1 VPVAAAA
8 CYAWLVLIDGPT
20 FRRLVRGREL
30 LESPAHDELT
40 VRDVAARVALSPYH
54 FIRRFAA
61 LFGDTPHQVRTRAR
75 VERAKLLLAAGIT
88 VTDACHEVGFSSLG
102 SFSLLFCRRTGAPPS
117 AYRRQ
122 VAVPRSFG
130 APPVPGCL
138 GLIAQVPPGAWSNS
152 REARVV

>member
-1 VPVAAAA
+1 VV
-8 CYAWLVLIDGPT
+8 IDGPT

-30 LESPAHDELT
+30 LESPAYDELT

-54 FIRRFAA
+54 FIRRFSA

-75 VERAKLLLAAGIT
+75 MERAKALLAAGMA

-102 SFSLLFCRRTGAPPS
+102 SFSLLFHRRTGTPPS
-117 AYRRQ
+117 VYRRY

-130 APPVPGCL
+130 VSLVPGCL
-138 GLIAQVPPGAWSNS
+138 GLISQLPPGAWSNS
-152 REARVV
+152 REACPR

>member
-1 VPVAAAA
+1 MV
-8 CYAWLVLIDGPT
+8 IDGPT

-75 VERAKLLLAAGIT
+75 MERAKQLLAAGVT
-88 VTDACHEVGFSSLG
+88 VTDACREVGFSSLG
-102 SFSLLFCRRTGAPPS
+102 SFSWLFCRRTGTPPS

-122 VAVPRSFG
+122 VAVPRSLG

-152 REARVV
+152 REARAV

>member
-1 VPVAAAA
+1 M
-8 CYAWLVLIDGPT
+8 CYARLVVIDGPT

-30 LESPAHDELT
+30 LEAPAHDELT

-54 FIRRFAA
+54 FIRTFSA

-75 VERAKLLLAAGIT
+75 MERAKALLASGVT
-88 VTDACHEVGFSSLG
+88 VTDACLEVGFSSLG
-102 SFSLLFCRRTGAPPS
+102 SFSLLFHRRTGTPPS

-122 VAVPRSFG
+122 VAVPRSTG

-138 GLIAQVPPGAWSNS
+138 GLISQLPPGAWSNS
-152 REARVV
+152 REARPR

>member
-1 VPVAAAA
+1 VV
-8 CYAWLVLIDGPT
+8 IDTPT

-30 LESPAHDELT
+30 LESPAHGELT

-54 FIRRFAA
+54 FIRRFSV
-61 LFGDTPHQVRTRAR
+61 LFGETPHQVRTRAR
-75 VERAKLLLAAGIT
+75 MERAKALLAAGVT

-102 SFSLLFCRRTGAPPS
+102 SFSLLFHRRTGTPPS

-122 VAVPRSFG
+122 VAVSCALG

-138 GLIAQVPPGAWSNS
+138 GLISQLPPGAWSNS
-152 REARVV
+152 REVRSP

>member
-1 VPVAAAA
+1 MLRLA
-8 CYAWLVLIDGPT
+8 VLIDGPT

-40 VRDVAARVALSPYH
+40 VRDVAVRVALSPYH
-54 FIRRFAA
+54 FIRVFAA
-61 LFGDTPHQVRTRAR
+61 LYGDTPHQARTRAR
-75 VERAKLLLAAGIT
+75 LGRAKALLATGAT
-88 VTDACHEVGFSSLG
+88 VTDACLEVGFSSLG
-102 SFSLLFCRRTGAPPS
+102 SFSLLFHRRTGTPPS

-138 GLIAQVPPGAWSNS
+138 GLISQVPPGAWSNS
-152 REARVV
+152 REARAR